1 MNTERTNNPA
11 LILMARKNKI
21 LARLSKIKL
30 ESRLYER
37 RMQVRL

>member
-11 LILMARKNKI
+11 LMARKNKI

-30 ESRLYER
+30 ESRLY
-37 RMQVRL
+37 